1 MDDAARGGF
10 TPTIGELPSE
20 VAATLVLS
28 ASHLVQIGEDP
39 FKVVKIARHGVS
51 HGYYASRDLIRDAE
65 KILAEEEPASAPP
78 AERPAHGFVNALC
91 VGATCFL
98 VGLGVNAGHAWIGV
112 AEQLGDGVQV
122 EVAGA
127 GDTGEGMPH
136 AVKPHPLDPGLGKQA
151 HGALVGRRHGTRC
164 VGVGGEQE
172 VAEGGCLDL
181 LQNEPGGGA

>member
-112 AEQLGDGVQV
+112 AEQLGDG
-122 EVAGA
+122 A
-127 GDTGEGMPH
+127 
-136 AVKPHPLDPGLGKQA
+136 
-151 HGALVGRRHGTRC
+151 GRRGRAGSTTTASLRRRPRPC
-164 VGVGGEQE
+164 PRWCDLTWLTIARFWVEE
-172 VAEGGCLDL
+172 VFG
-181 LQNEPGGGA
+181 